1 MRAHKDAPTHWGQ
14 RLGHRQHSVLLFR
27 LQWKNLPFDPGVFP
41 MPRKEAA
48 RECCASALTKRD
60 RQWIDAHH
68 LCVSAAFLSA
78 TWTIHYRK
86 LSYSAGNAL
95 PSQAFSF
102 QTPLPP
108 PLAMSW
114 LHFSQP
120 TLSSSGSQFLFRV
133 LWSETFLIYFTLT
146 AVIGVFFGCGG
157 DIQLRET
164 DLFSHKW
171 VWAERRANISYI
183 NHMDSSTTANKY
195 SSALPVLCKSLNKPL
210 STNTVAVL
218 T

>member
-1 MRAHKDAPTHWGQ
+1 MPTICAF
-14 RLGHRQHSVLLFR
+14 LLLFF
-27 LQWKNLPFDPGVFP
+27 QQHEVFII
-41 MPRKEAA
+41 E
-48 RECCASALTKRD
+48 
-60 RQWIDAHH
+60 
-68 LCVSAAFLSA
+68 
-78 TWTIHYRK
+78 
-86 LSYSAGNAL
+86 LSYSTGNAL
-95 PSQAFSF
+95 PSRAFSF
-102 QTPLPP
+102 LTPPP
-108 PLAMSW
+108 LPLAMSW
-114 LHFSQP
+114 LHFLQP

-146 AVIGVFFGCGG
+146 AVIGVFFGCGW

-195 SSALPVLCKSLNKPL
+195 SSALPVLCKSLSKPL
-210 STNTVAVL
+210 SANTVAVL